1 MVSPEMQ
8 KLAEER
14 AARMQAARELKEPD
28 RVPFTGLGGDV
39 IAAYAGITAYEYQF
53 DFEKS
58 RAAVLKWLKGC
69 SFLRFP

>member
-39 IAAYAGITAYEYQF
+39 ITRLCQNY
-53 DFEKS
+53 
-58 RAAVLKWLKGC
+58 C
-69 SFLRFP
+69 LRVPV